1 MQYTSKFS
9 GEEIDLILDNVA
21 GKQDAIPDLE
31 TIRSNAKNASDTIAR
46 MVESGYLFA
55 GIATIGTNP
64 GIPDTK
70 VFYIANGKGTYEKFG
85 GLEVTEDEMVV
96 LYWDSAWHKVATGIS
111 SQAKLSELENEVD
124 DLNTLAGVTS
134 NIIENPTW
142 EEYGVN
148 RITGE
153 LTAPNHK
160 HCEINLNAGDI
171 LILTKC
177 YCYASVSMFA
187 KRIGEK
193 YVNIQQGADGFSDYK
208 YIADEDGIYCISC
221 GSTTLDLITIKKIDS
236 ESFEKVYTKIQ
247 GMGLSL
253 SEDIVKNTDLIKKN
267 KDDIVLLDAEI
278 NGSFEDK
285 SAELSWEAGG
295 ITIIGELYGTVFY
308 HANIQLN
315 KGHKIYY
322 KTYIN
327 SENFVPFSKV
337 NNNNPQ
343 FYDIINPEQGV
354 PVEQNY
360 ICEED
365 GIYVITTTHET
376 INAVVVKV
384 SINGLSDD
392 VNSLKSELTPFE
404 LLPSIN
410 DNPLAKISVEG
421 TLTGLFRTWGFIG
434 DSLAS
439 GEIWGW
445 NKNTYIL
452 EVSKVGKRVNANG
465 DIEDAVGWAISKP
478 IRNIDYKPVF
488 NVKFASSLSSG
499 IAVLSTTNIGETSYT
514 PVMLSDGR
522 SNYTTPDN
530 NNLNAAYVV
539 VSYKTS
545 DVPNVQC
552 ISTYVNDNYDI
563 SWGQYM
569 CRMLGA
575 SGYNFSQGGQTTK
588 GWMLDS
594 LSDKNRSHQGFITS
608 EQKQAYIIAL
618 GVNDTL
624 QAGNVETDIKQNL
637 EENADTFAGWY
648 GRIIQTI
655 NSRFDDSTIF
665 VVTIPEKETKYVGYN
680 KVIRDIA
687 NRFVNVYLID
697 LERYNTKSSWF
708 GNSFQVNGIHLNSQG
723 YLYTAYEFITY
734 IDWIIRN
741 NMITFRNAC
750 FAGTGASGN
759 KPSFD

>member
-1 MQYTSKFS
+1 MANYQILKA
-9 GEEIDLILDNVA
+9 EIDEKIYENAQQKITGENLNSILNEMVA
-21 GKQDAIPDLE
+21 ALGA
-31 TIRSNAKNASDTIAR
+31 
-46 MVESGYLFA
+46 GYQFA
-55 GIATIGTNP
+55 GVATTETNP
-64 GIPDTK
+64 KSSDAK
-70 VFYIANGKGTYEKFG
+70 VFYIANGKGLFNNFG
-85 GLEVTEDEMVV
+85 GINVTEDDVV
-96 LYWDSAWHKVATGIS
+96 ILYYDTEWHKVATGIAS
-111 SQAKLSELENEVD
+111 NEKLTELKMEVG
-124 DLNTLAGVTS
+124 DLNILTGVTS
-134 NIIENPTW
+134 NIIGNPIW

-160 HCEINLNAGDI
+160 HYEINLKAGDV
-171 LILTKC
+171 LMLTHC

-187 KRIGEK
+187 KKVGEN
-193 YVNIQQGADGFSDYK
+193 YVNIQQGADGFSNYK

-221 GSTTLDLITIKKIDS
+221 GSTTLDLITIEKFDS
-236 ESFEKVYTKIQ
+236 ESFEKVYTKIRDVE
-247 GMGLSL
+247 LSL
-253 SEDIVKNTDLIKKN
+253 SEDIVKNTNLIKKN

-295 ITIIGELYGTVFY
+295 VTIIGGLYGTEFH
-308 HANIQLN
+308 HANIHLN
-315 KGHKIYY
+315 KGQKIYY

-337 NNNNPQ
+337 NNDNPQ
-343 FYDIINPEQGV
+343 FYDIINSEQGV

-360 ICEED
+360 TCEED
-365 GIYVITTTHET
+365 GIYVITTTAAT
-376 INAVVVKV
+376 INNVVVKV
-384 SINGLSDD
+384 SIDGLSDD
-392 VNSLKSELTPFE
+392 VNSLKLELTPFE

-410 DNPLAKISVEG
+410 DNPLTKIRVDG

-445 NKNTYIL
+445 NKNNYVL
-452 EVSKVGKRVNANG
+452 EVSKVDKRINANG
-465 DIEDAVGWAISKP
+465 DIEDAAGWAISKP

-488 NVKFASSLSSG
+488 NVKFASPLSSG

-514 PVMLSDGR
+514 PVMLSDG
-522 SNYTTPDN
+522 SLNYTTPDN

-708 GNSFQVNGIHLNSQG
+708 SNSFQVNGIHLNSQG

-741 NMITFRNAC
+741 NMIIFRNAC
-750 FAGTGASGN
+750 FAGTGAFGN